1 EKQRKKDRGERV
13 ELDDKDAAALGRSW
27 MQKSQR
33 RNSQRRRSSEVGDGW
48 PVGGLVPGADADMAA
63 GGGESSRVRGPRPE
77 GHDQEGF
84 DWETLRV
91 M

>member
-1 EKQRKKDRGERV
+1 MHAAHRGMNTILGDLLEAAREKQRKKDRGERV

-48 PVGGLVPGADADMAA
+48 PVGGLVPGADADMAE
-63 GGGESSRVRGPRPE
+63 GG
-77 GHDQEGF
+77 
-84 DWETLRV
+84 
-91 M
+91 